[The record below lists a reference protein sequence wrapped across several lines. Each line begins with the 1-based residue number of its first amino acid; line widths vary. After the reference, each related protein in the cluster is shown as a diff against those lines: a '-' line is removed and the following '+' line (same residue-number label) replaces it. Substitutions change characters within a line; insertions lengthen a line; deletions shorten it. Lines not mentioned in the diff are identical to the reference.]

1 MKSVILAASWPI
13 AIHKTRRDRHKR
25 YSTQKKYTARS
36 KKASKLLQSF
46 GQICQQFNRN
56 LAEEEEE
63 EEEEKK
69 DDEEAISKLA
79 VIL

>member
-1 MKSVILAASWPI
+1 LRFISCRE
-13 AIHKTRRDRHKR
+13 TD
-25 YSTQKKYTARS
+25 TNGTKYIARS

-46 GQICQQFNRN
+46 GQICQQFYRN

-63 EEEEKK
+63 K

-79 VIL
+79 LILSRRSVEARARAAKPCCNCR

>member
-1 MKSVILAASWPI
+1 MKSVILVASWPI
-13 AIHKTRRDRHKR
+13 AIHKIRRDRHKR
-25 YSTQKKYTARS
+25 YSTQKIYTARS
-36 KKASKLLQSF
+36 KTASKLLQSI
-46 GQICQQFNRN
+46 GQICQQFYRN
-56 LAEEEEE
+56 LA

>member
-1 MKSVILAASWPI
+1 LRFIRCGETDTNGPVLRKNILQEA
-13 AIHKTRRDRHKR
+13 
-25 YSTQKKYTARS
+25 

-46 GQICQQFNRN
+46 GQIYQQFYRN
-56 LAEEEEE
+56 LA

>member
-1 MKSVILAASWPI
+1 LRFIRCGETDTNGPVLRKNILQEA
-13 AIHKTRRDRHKR
+13 
-25 YSTQKKYTARS
+25 

-46 GQICQQFNRN
+46 GQICQQFYRN
-56 LAEEEEE
+56 LAEE

-69 DDEEAISKLA
+69 DDEEAVSKLA

>member
-1 MKSVILAASWPI
+1 LRFISCRETDTNGTVRS
-13 AIHKTRRDRHKR
+13 
-25 YSTQKKYTARS
+25 KKYTARS

-46 GQICQQFNRN
+46 GQICQQFYRN
-56 LAEEEEE
+56 LA

>member
-1 MKSVILAASWPI
+1 MRKSILHEA
-13 AIHKTRRDRHKR
+13 
-25 YSTQKKYTARS
+25 KKQANFF
-36 KKASKLLQSF
+36 KAW
-46 GQICQQFNRN
+46 QICQQFYRN
-56 LAEEEEE
+56 LAE

>member
-1 MKSVILAASWPI
+1 MRFIRCGETDTNGPVLRKNILQEA
-13 AIHKTRRDRHKR
+13 
-25 YSTQKKYTARS
+25 

-46 GQICQQFNRN
+46 GQICQQFYRN
-56 LAEEEEE
+56 LA

>member
-1 MKSVILAASWPI
+1 MKSVILVASWPI
-13 AIHKTRRDRHKR
+13 AIHKMRRDRHKR
-25 YSTQKKYTARS
+25 YSTQKKYTARI
-36 KKASKLLQSF
+36 KKAGKLLQSF
-46 GQICQQFNRN
+46 GQICQQFYRN
-56 LAEEEEE
+56 LVEE